1 LHRSPDKA
9 CRGPY
14 SQPLRLPLHLPFEVN
29 LDIALLKTFLE
40 VVKRRHFGKA
50 ADTLCITQSAVS
62 ARIKLLES
70 QLGLQL
76 LVRERKEIQLTAAG
90 QRLLRHAET
99 IVSGWERA
107 RQEIALAPDYS
118 STLAVGMALDLWKI
132 LLHDWVLRM
141 RRQQADVALR
151 IETHPAETLV
161 HRLTSHLL
169 DLTFMFE
176 PPMMP
181 GLETEQVLE
190 VPLVLVASRPGLS
203 VAEAMAGDYLLV
215 DWGSA
220 FNRRHAELFF
230 DLPTPA
236 IKLNAGALALE
247 LLLDMDGSAYL
258 SQRMVQAEI
267 EQGRLFP
274 VEDAPVISRFAYAVY
289 SPHSQRL
296 ETIRKTLLELRAG
309 I

>member
-1 LHRSPDKA
+1 M
-9 CRGPY
+9 
-14 SQPLRLPLHLPFEVN
+14 
-29 LDIALLKTFLE
+29 DIALLKTFLE

-76 LVRERKEIQLTAAG
+76 LVRERKEIQLTQAG

-118 STLAVGMALDLWKI
+118 ATLAVGLALDLWKI
-132 LLHDWVLRM
+132 LLHDWVLQM
-141 RRQQADVALR
+141 RQQQPDVALR
-151 IETHPAETLV
+151 IETHPGETLV

-169 DLTFMFE
+169 DLAFMFE

-181 GLETEQVLE
+181 GLETEQVIE
-190 VPLVLVASRPGLS
+190 VPLMLVASRPGLS

-220 FNRRHAELFF
+220 FMLRHAELFT

-236 IKLNAGALALE
+236 IKVNTGALAVE
-247 LLLDMDGSAYL
+247 LLLDMAGSAYL
-258 SQRMVQAEI
+258 SQRMVQTEI
-267 EQGRLFP
+267 DQGRLFL
-274 VEDAPVISRFAYAVY
+274 VENAPMISRFAYAVY

-296 ETIRKTLLELRAG
+296 ETIRRALMDLRAML
-309 I
+309 

>member
-1 LHRSPDKA
+1 
-9 CRGPY
+9 
-14 SQPLRLPLHLPFEVN
+14 LPFSLPFEVI

-76 LVRERKEIQLTAAG
+76 LVRERKDIQLTQAG

-118 STLAVGMALDLWKI
+118 ATLAVGLALDLWKI
-132 LLHDWVLRM
+132 LLHDWVLQM
-141 RRQQADVALR
+141 RQQQPDVALR
-151 IETHPAETLV
+151 IETHPGETLV

-169 DLTFMFE
+169 DLAFMFE

-181 GLETEQVLE
+181 GLETEQVIE
-190 VPLVLVASRPGLS
+190 VPLMLVASRPGLS

-220 FNRRHAELFF
+220 FMLRHAELFS

-236 IKLNAGALALE
+236 IKVNTGVLAVE
-247 LLLDMDGSAYL
+247 LLLDMAGSAYL
-258 SQRMVQAEI
+258 SQRMVQTEI
-267 EQGRLFP
+267 DQGRLFL
-274 VEDAPVISRFAYAVY
+274 VEDAPMISRFAYAVY

-296 ETIRKTLLELRAG
+296 ETIRRALMDLRAM